1 MKNIKYILF
10 SLILFLFIGT
20 VSAKEITINLFYS
33 QTCPHCAAEKE
44 FLNEYAK
51 ENSNVKLKLYEVT
64 TNEYNANLLA
74 NVKGTLNVTH
84 NYVPYTVIGEIGLTG
99 YSDNIKSQ
107 IEHFVEK
114 YQTEDYYDLVSVV
127 EEKGEAISLEKDNND
142 DNTEV
147 TEKKTDDTIKLP
159 LLGEVEKNKISLP
172 LVAVVIGFI
181 DGFNPCA
188 MWILIFL
195 ISMLLSVKSKKRRI
209 GLGMIFLLSSGLV
222 YLLFMGAWLK
232 VMTSTVQISF
242 VQKIIGI
249 IAIIGAIW
257 NVKGYYDIKNKE
269 IGCSVTNEEDKKKT
283 MIKIKQAV
291 SQNSFVLAAI
301 GLVGLAFSV
310 NLVEFACSAGW
321 PVIFTELLALHNLS
335 KMSYLI
341 YILIYIFFYMIDDII
356 IFVIA
361 MVTLEVT
368 GISNKY
374 NKYSH
379 LIGGVLML
387 IIGLLMIFKPNILM
401 LNF

>member
-1 MKNIKYILF
+1 
-10 SLILFLFIGT
+10 
-20 VSAKEITINLFYS
+20 
-33 QTCPHCAAEKE
+33 
-44 FLNEYAK
+44 
-51 ENSNVKLKLYEVT
+51 
-64 TNEYNANLLA
+64 
-74 NVKGTLNVTH
+74 
-84 NYVPYTVIGEIGLTG
+84 
-99 YSDNIKSQ
+99 
-107 IEHFVEK
+107 
-114 YQTEDYYDLVSVV
+114 
-127 EEKGEAISLEKDNND
+127 
-142 DNTEV
+142 
-147 TEKKTDDTIKLP
+147 
-159 LLGEVEKNKISLP
+159 
-172 LVAVVIGFI
+172 
-181 DGFNPCA
+181 
-188 MWILIFL
+188 
-195 ISMLLSVKSKKRRI
+195 
-209 GLGMIFLLSSGLV
+209 
-222 YLLFMGAWLK
+222 
-232 VMTSTVQISF
+232 
-242 VQKIIGI
+242 
-249 IAIIGAIW
+249 
-257 NVKGYYDIKNKE
+257 
-269 IGCSVTNEEDKKKT
+269 